1 MSEITTAKKFS
12 KLMTDTKP
20 QVQEAQRTPGRLNT
34 KNKTKQ
40 QKKNNKKSN
49 KKLNVIISYSNGGIL
64 RMKGNLEISYREQR
78 MFYT

>member
-40 QKKNNKKSN
+40 QKKNKKNPIS
-49 KKLNVIISYSNGGIL
+49 ISYSNGRIL